1 MESGGIGM
9 TGRKDAEKS
18 GRTDKGVEAGTSGAQ
33 QGAGRSLRE
42 ILKIRNFKLFWAG
55 ETISLIGDQFYFI
68 ALPWLVL
75 MLTSDVLVLG
85 GILALAAVPRALF
98 MMVGGIFSDR
108 LSPRRVMLVS
118 NAIRMGLVGAM
129 GFIVFAN
136 SMQIWMLYLF
146 ALSFGV
152 ADAFFYPA
160 QVAII
165 PRLVKNKHLQVANSL
180 VQGMLQLSLLIG
192 PIMAGI
198 VIGTFVSSSTDF
210 TGIGIAFMV
219 DAMTYVASLISLWFI
234 REGAKVAD
242 DSGQEKGMVAALKEA
257 FSYTWKDRSLTMVL
271 VFIMAVNFLL
281 VGGLTVGI
289 PVISST
295 RLVEGAVAYGT
306 IMTALGGGSLLGII
320 IAGASPRPKKG
331 RLGPTLLVVLATMG
345 LGMISFAYIT
355 ATWMA
360 SLAILTMG
368 AAMGYVTVL
377 TITWVQTRIPA
388 KMMGRIMSLV
398 MFASVGV
405 TPISMVV
412 SGAMIE
418 WNLSMTF
425 IIFGSLMLVI
435 MLGSSFSPH
444 VRRLG
449 FENEDVPEVSAQ
461 GKTVQARATND

>member
-1 MESGGIGM
+1 MESGGIRM
-9 TGRKDAEKS
+9 TGKDAKNGKTEKAIETGAPGSDQSS
-18 GRTDKGVEAGTSGAQ
+18 GK
-33 QGAGRSLRE
+33 SLRE
-42 ILKIRNFKLFWAG
+42 ILKIRDFKLFWAG

-108 LSPRRVMLVS
+108 LSPRRVMLIS
-118 NAIRMGLVGAM
+118 NAIRMGLVASM
-129 GFIVFAN
+129 ALMVFAN
-136 SMQIWMLYLF
+136 SMEIWMLYLF

-165 PRLVKNKHLQVANSL
+165 PRLVKKKHLQVANSL
-180 VQGMLQLSLLIG
+180 VQGILQLSLLIG
-192 PIMAGI
+192 PIMAGV
-198 VIGTFVSSSTDF
+198 VIGSFVSSSTDF
-210 TGIGIAFMV
+210 GGIGIAFAV
-219 DAMTYVASLISLWFI
+219 DALTYVASLISLWFI

-242 DSGQEKGMVAALKEA
+242 ESEEEKGMLAALKEA
-257 FSYTWKDRSLTMVL
+257 FSYTWKDKSLTMVL

-281 VGGLTVGI
+281 VGGLTVGV

-295 RLVEGAVAYGT
+295 RLAEGAVAYGT

-320 IAGASPRPKKG
+320 IAGATPRPKKG

-345 LGMISFAYIT
+345 IGMVSFAYIT

-405 TPISMVV
+405 APISMVV

-418 WNLSMTF
+418 WDLSMTF
-425 IIFGSLMLVI
+425 IIFGTLMLVI

-444 VRRLG
+444 VRKLG
-449 FENEDVPEVSAQ
+449 FEGDDVPEVS
-461 GKTVQARATND
+461 VQRMPVQSRVAND